1 MAARLAAFDFEAT
14 TLTLQSIWDWS
25 RTVQYIIQGLPYSSS
40 LLTSPLLTLWILA
53 SSVFD
58 YADRILHCASVHPIC
73 DSVTMSSIN
82 DKFFHPLLFYFIFLV
97 YKSLLT
103 KWFYCM
109 FRRHYL
115 KIPSWICWYNFVFYN
130 SSVIL
135 IVTLLQ
141 FVNGCNWDKLASYVT
156 FP

>member
-1 MAARLAAFDFEAT
+1 M
-14 TLTLQSIWDWS
+14 
-25 RTVQYIIQGLPYSSS
+25 PYSSS

-115 KIPSWICWYNFVFYN
+115 KFPSWICWYNFVFYN

-141 FVNGCNWDKLASYVT
+141 FVNGCNWDKLAFYVT
-156 FP
+156 FPQSCCSFSISRIKIQEVITIYLIQNFHLLNWWE